1 MSIRSILTS
10 RHYLAFD
17 IFCWEISMSRCC
29 CCVSRMIIVVSMPQG
44 RRRGSS
50 SICLMLISTM
60 GPSSCE
66 SMLRILLTIGLSLC
80 CAKRK
85 ISIGRLFEPWIY
97 ALISYAS
104 PLLNCRKSSI
114 RVFIMMLLIGVRHGR
129 LMWWERRF
137 GSLFV
142 LFLTCCL
149 ICYLLENRQ
158 HLFLFSETLYW
169 LCQCS

>member
-1 MSIRSILTS
+1 MSQ
-10 RHYLAFD
+10 
-17 IFCWEISMSRCC
+17 CC
-29 CCVSRMIIVVSMPQG
+29 CYVSRMIIAVSMPQG

-66 SMLRILLTIGLSLC
+66 SMLRILLTIGLSLY
-80 CAKRK
+80 CAKHK
-85 ISIGRLFEPWIY
+85 ISIGKLFEPWIY
-97 ALISYAS
+97 ALISYVS
-104 PLLNCRKSSI
+104 PLLNYRKSSI
-114 RVFIMMLLIGVRHGR
+114 RVFIMMLLIVVRHDR
-129 LMWWERRF
+129 LMWLACRF
-137 GSLFV
+137 GSLFD

-149 ICYLLENRQ
+149 IYCLLENQQ